1 MFNYD
6 DRHPLPPIL
15 PDQCMMGLTC
25 VFWSCYI
32 NGLVLSRIVEM
43 ETKGW
48 FPEFKEKVLSQL
60 KTEYKDARTLQAE
73 ANK

>member
-1 MFNYD
+1 MLNHD
-6 DRHPLPPIL
+6 HGPPIL
-15 PDQCMMGLTC
+15 PDGFKL
-25 VFWSCYI
+25 FFLSCDI

-60 KTEYKDARTLQAE
+60 KTEYKDTRTLQAE